1 LICKTCGV
9 SVLAGRSRRRGD
21 SESVAL
27 AIYASVCCGITVCL
41 ALGLYG
47 LMQPTR
53 IVNPGLAAYKPPP
66 GAAMNLV
73 GLMPPT
79 PRPEGITVSLER
91 RAETLDASASQQE
104 IKPKTAKAKAE
115 RPKRQQR
122 AAHLRRWRD
131 PMMSYA
137 FQPSYFSR
145 W

>member
-1 LICKTCGV
+1 M
-9 SVLAGRSRRRGD
+9 AGCSRRRSD
-21 SESVAL
+21 SENVAL

-41 ALGLYG
+41 ALGFYG

-73 GLMPPT
+73 GLMPST
-79 PRPEGITVSLER
+79 PRPELITASIEPP
-91 RAETLDASASQQE
+91 AEAPDTSASQRE
-104 IKPKTAKAKAE
+104 TKKAAKAKPE

-122 AAHLRRWRD
+122 AAHLTRWRD

>member
-1 LICKTCGV
+1 MVRC
-9 SVLAGRSRRRGD
+9 SRRHTDGAN
-21 SESVAL
+21 VGL
-27 AIYASVCCGITVCL
+27 AVYVGVCCGITVCL
-41 ALGLYG
+41 TLGFYW

-53 IVNPGLAAYKPPP
+53 MVNPGLAAYKPPP
-66 GAAMNLV
+66 GTAMNLV
-73 GLMPPT
+73 GLMPP
-79 PRPEGITVSLER
+79 PAPELIAVSIEPL
-91 RAETLDASASQQE
+91 AETSDTSASQRE
-104 IKPKTAKAKAE
+104 TKPKAAKAKPE